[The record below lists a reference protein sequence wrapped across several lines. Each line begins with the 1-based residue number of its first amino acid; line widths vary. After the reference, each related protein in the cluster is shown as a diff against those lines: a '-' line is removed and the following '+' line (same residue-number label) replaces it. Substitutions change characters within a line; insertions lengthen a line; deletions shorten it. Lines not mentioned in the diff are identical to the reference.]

1 MIPLHEQLIGT
12 AIYLSMVYAFI
23 ITLIRLTT

>member
-12 AIYLSMVYAFI
+12 AIYLVMVYAFI
-23 ITLIRLTT
+23 IVLIRLIT

>member
-12 AIYLSMVYAFI
+12 AIYLVMVYAFI
-23 ITLIRLTT
+23 ITLMRCTT